1 MLSLYAAP
9 PPHLPCGEEVNDMVL
24 NYERI
29 GVHIRV
35 MRKKRGLS
43 QENLAEMTEMST
55 KYISHIETAKK
66 NASLESIVKIA
77 DALGITVDRLLYGVQ
92 RNDKTAYEPELHEVI
107 SDCNSYEK
115 SVILDTVAELKRS
128 LRKNKDQILKGK

>member
-1 MLSLYAAP
+1 
-9 PPHLPCGEEVNDMVL
+9 MVP

-35 MRKKRGLS
+35 MRQKRGLS
-43 QENLAEMTEMST
+43 QEKLAEMTNMSS

-66 NASLESIVKIA
+66 NASLESVVKIA
-77 DALGITVDRLLYGVQ
+77 NALGITVDRLLYGVQ
-92 RNDKTAYEPELHEVI
+92 RNDKMAYEPELHEVI
-107 SDCNSYEK
+107 SDCNIYEK

-128 LRKNKDQILKGK
+128 LRKNKELIVKAK

>member
-1 MLSLYAAP
+1 
-9 PPHLPCGEEVNDMVL
+9 MVL

-92 RNDKTAYEPELHEVI
+92 RNDITAYEPELHEVI